1 MGGAERAHVLQL
13 RRRHSTGVLARNL
26 VSTQFWSVRCS
37 TRSNPGGG
45 TNERTGVLYDGIQ
58 RRTRTSIS

>member
-1 MGGAERAHVLQL
+1 
-13 RRRHSTGVLARNL
+13 VLARNL

-58 RRTRTSIS
+58 RRTRTSISRSGATDDGGERRAA